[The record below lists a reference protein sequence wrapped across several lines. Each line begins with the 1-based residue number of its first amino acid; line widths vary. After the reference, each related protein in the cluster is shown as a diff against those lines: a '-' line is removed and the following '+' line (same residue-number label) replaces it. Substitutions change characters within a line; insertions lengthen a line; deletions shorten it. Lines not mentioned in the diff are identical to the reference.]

1 MPEPRNQLLRAKV
14 EKCECDLRTAET
26 SLAKAE
32 AALRIASGQ
41 LELARASALHDP
53 LTKLANRQLFDEKLA
68 NAIAVAGRHQWSLA
82 VMFLDLDSFKA
93 INDTQG
99 HAGGD
104 IALRETAHRLMQ
116 GCRKEDTIC
125 RNGGDEFLYLLIDPQ
140 NRDNIER
147 VLVKATERIGSPL
160 EVNEQR
166 LTISLSVGIAIY
178 PEDGVTGEQLI
189 RNADS
194 AMYQAKIRNSGWC
207 FFGEPMRQ
215 SESAS
220 DR

>member
-1 MPEPRNQLLRAKV
+1 M
-14 EKCECDLRTAET
+14 
-26 SLAKAE
+26 
-32 AALRIASGQ
+32 
-41 LELARASALHDP
+41 
-53 LTKLANRQLFDEKLA
+53 TKLANRQLFDEKLA